1 MRKEGDSNPR
11 YVFDVYT
18 LSRRASST
26 TRASFPESA
35 GNLSGCKLQLFLQC
49 NTLFHDK
56 SSFFFRIGKHLLKN
70 HCLNLEKITF
80 ISFFH
85 INI

>member
-11 YVFDVYT
+11 YAFDVYT

-26 TRASFPESA
+26 TRASFPEHS
-35 GNLSGCKLQLFLQC
+35 LQLIGLQVTIFLQC

-80 ISFFH
+80 ISFF
-85 INI
+85 NIL